1 MSVLEL
7 TDATFDEVVG
17 AADVPV
23 LVEFMAPWCRPCTM
37 MKGVLYELASE
48 FDGELVVGTLDVDD
62 NRASMGRHRVMGTP
76 TMVLFVDG
84 REQHRL
90 VGARGKGRLRNEL
103 APFLTP

>member
-17 AADVPV
+17 AAGVPV
-23 LVEFMAPWCRPCTM
+23 LVEFTAPWCRPCTIM
-37 MKGVLYELASE
+37 APVLEQLASE
-48 FDGELVVGTLDVDD
+48 LDGELLVGTLDVDG
-62 NRASMGRHRVMGTP
+62 NRVSMARHRVMGTP

-90 VGARGKGRLRNEL
+90 VGARGTGRLRNEL

>member
-7 TDATFDEVVG
+7 TDVTFDEVVG
-17 AADVPV
+17 TACVPV
-23 LVEFMAPWCRPCTM
+23 LVEFTAPWCQPCTM
-37 MKGVLYELASE
+37 MTPVLDELAAE
-48 FDGELVVGTLDVDD
+48 FDGELVVGTLDVDG
-62 NRASMGRHRVMGTP
+62 NRASMLRHRVMGTP
-76 TMVLFVDG
+76 TMVLFVGG